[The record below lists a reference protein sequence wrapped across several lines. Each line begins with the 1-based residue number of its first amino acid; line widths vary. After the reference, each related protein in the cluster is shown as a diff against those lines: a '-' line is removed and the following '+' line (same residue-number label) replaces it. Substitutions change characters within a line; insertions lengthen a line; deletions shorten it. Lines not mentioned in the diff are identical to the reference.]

1 MRLLKKTNKK
11 IIRFLLLVWVALL
24 PLVLWSGAV
33 LAQGKNEQQL
43 SKPLIILFALS
54 ILALV
59 PILLIMM
66 TSFIKITV
74 VLALVRNALGTQQI
88 PPNQVITGLAI
99 ILTIYIMSPV
109 GMDVYRNSRGLIDQ
123 TSTEGFFSQASVS
136 IVMDGLKKGEEPI
149 RAFVMKYASEKDR
162 SLFYNLAKKMRKPE
176 DRDQVKDNDFL
187 ILVPAFVV
195 SELARAFQIGFI
207 IFLPFL
213 VIDMV
218 VANVLLS
225 LGMFQLSPVTV
236 SLPFKLLL
244 FVLVDGWYL
253 IAKGLVLGYT

>member
-1 MRLLKKTNKK
+1 MKHLKKIKSESL
-11 IIRFLLLVWVALL
+11 RFAGLVFVALL
-24 PLVLWSGAV
+24 PLIFWVSAV
-33 LAQGKNEQQL
+33 WAQGKNEQQL
-43 SKPLIILFALS
+43 SKPLVILFALS

-59 PILLIMM
+59 PIILVMM

-99 ILTIYIMSPV
+99 ILTIYIMSPI
-109 GMDVYRNSRGLIDQ
+109 GIEIYRNTQGLIDQ
-123 TSTEGFFSQASVS
+123 TSSEGFFSQASIS
-136 IVMDGLKKGEEPI
+136 IVMNGMKKGQEPI
-149 RAFVMKYASEKDR
+149 RAFVLKYANGKDR

-176 DRDQVKDNDFL
+176 DRDQVKDDDFL

-253 IAKGLVLGYT
+253 ITKGLVLGYT

>member
-1 MRLLKKTNKK
+1 MRFLKKINAKYA
-11 IIRFLLLVWVALL
+11 RLVGLVFFALL
-24 PLVLWSGAV
+24 PAILWSGAV
-33 LAQGKNEQQL
+33 WAQGKNEQQL

-99 ILTIYIMSPV
+99 ILTIYIMSPI
-109 GMDVYRNSRGLIDQ
+109 GIEVYRNAQGLIDQ
-123 TSTEGFFSQASVS
+123 TSSEGFFSQASVS
-136 IVMDGLKKGEEPI
+136 IVMEGLKKGEEPI
-149 RAFVMKYASEKDR
+149 RAFLVKHANEKDR

-176 DRDQVKDNDFL
+176 DKDQVKDNDFL
-187 ILVPAFVV
+187 ILVPSFVV
-195 SELARAFQIGFI
+195 SELARAFQVGFI